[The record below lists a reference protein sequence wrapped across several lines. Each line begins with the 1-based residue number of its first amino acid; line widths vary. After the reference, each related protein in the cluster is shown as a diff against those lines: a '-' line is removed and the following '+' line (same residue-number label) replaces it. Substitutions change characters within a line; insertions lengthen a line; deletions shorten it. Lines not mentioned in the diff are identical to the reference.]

1 MESPVRFNVSK
12 LHPPCWEGGEFTLAQ
27 KAVHQVRRSDI
38 LAHSPVSVYPRA
50 SGRGSR
56 ARCATSW
63 RCRLRRRRRRLRR
76 RRPRHRRSPFRGSQS
91 WADKTWA
98 RTWRRRR
105 PKERERERESVR
117 QPQVAGLRVRKPA
130 PGCHSMK
137 TVSRASLHPQ
147 KSVPHHLCR
156 SRLRK
161 TVSTV
166 VDSSSHCL
174 NLKVLCQVTHVLEA
188 SFN

>member
-1 MESPVRFNVSK
+1 MFQSSIRHVGKAGNLRSHKKQCIKSDDQIFSLTHQSPSIRGHRGVVRGPVAQPPGVAASAAVVAVFVVVVLVTVGAPFAVRKVGPTK
-12 LHPPCWEGGEFTLAQ
+12 LGHVLGEED
-27 KAVHQVRRSDI
+27 V
-38 LAHSPVSVYPRA
+38 
-50 SGRGSR
+50 
-56 ARCATSW
+56 
-63 RCRLRRRRRRLRR
+63 LR
-76 RRPRHRRSPFRGSQS
+76 
-91 WADKTWA
+91 
-98 RTWRRRR
+98 
-105 PKERERERESVR
+105 RERESVR